1 MVRLPP
7 PAFEA
12 IYRAFSFPAGVIT
25 GNGKLSF
32 TTDDL
37 AHALI
42 TTGRAPGH
50 QYLFGT
56 ASAYEWLHRASLIP
70 AYVRRTY
77 SGRLARSRLAL
88 DLDRSELVGL
98 SYALGQAT
106 TAVFCRIELSVTHL
120 MHVDRYANHFGLQF
134 SARKRAD
141 LFGMAPPG
149 WLVAEAKGRSRSME
163 SGLRDKL
170 ETQKRSVLSIGGTRP
185 WLALGCVASFPVRN
199 AGMEID
205 AFDPEKAEFDAI
217 VIPATF
223 DQYMLAYYLPFVT
236 IVDLGEVAADTNPI
250 VAAGFPGFGL
260 RVGMLRAI
268 YERVKRAAG
277 GQVQGLSED
286 VHAILSDATPG
297 EFDLLPDGTTV
308 TTEWADA
315 IATQDWWEESAF

>member
-50 QYLFGT
+50 RYLYGT

-70 AYVRRTY
+70 AYVRRSY
-77 SGRLARSRLAL
+77 RGGLVRSRLAL

-98 SYALGQAT
+98 SYALGQAM
-106 TAVFCRIELSVTHL
+106 TAVFCRMELSVSHL
-120 MHVDRYANHFGLQF
+120 LHVDRYANQYGLRF
-134 SARKRAD
+134 STRKRAD
-141 LFGMAPPG
+141 LFGLTTNG
-149 WLVAEAKGRSRSME
+149 WVVAEAKGRSRSME
-163 SGLRDKL
+163 SDLRGKL
-170 ETQKRSVLSIGGTRP
+170 ETQKRSVLSINGVQP

-199 AGMEID
+199 AGMQID
-205 AFDPEKAEFDAI
+205 AFDPDKTEVDAI
-217 VIPATF
+217 VIPATL
-223 DQYMLAYYLPFVT
+223 DRYMLAYYLPFVT
-236 IVDLGEVAADTNPI
+236 IVDLGEPGTEPGRVVT
-250 VAAGFPGFGL
+250 AGFPGFGL
-260 RVGMLRAI
+260 RVGLLRAI
-268 YERVKRAAG
+268 YERVQRAAE
-277 GQVQGLSED
+277 GQLQGLGDD
-286 VHAILSDATPG
+286 VQAILSDVTLG
-297 EFDLLPDGTTV
+297 ELNVLPDGTTV

-315 IATQDWWEESAF
+315 IAIQDWSEESTF